1 MEFEALLQELLTE
14 RVFGAGERSFFFL
27 KYTTNANNM

>member
-14 RVFGAGERSFFFL
+14 KVFGAGERGFL
-27 KYTTNANNM
+27 CNYQNNTET